1 MNKKRQNN
9 ILKVH
14 FQSNPEAPMVF
25 QVNQERYQAA
35 VRRNTPIAPQVEA
48 TIGTKPDDLY
58 AILGEVNVL
67 VGWVFPQKDLARLA
81 PNLKWIHAWGAGIE
95 HLLPLDWLPP
105 GVDLTNNSGVHG
117 PKAREYMIMA
127 ILMLS
132 NQIPSLVNSQQKS
145 QWNELFNT
153 SVAGKTLS
161 IIGVGHMG
169 ASAAQEAKRFGMRVI
184 GVRRSGQPQP
194 DVEEMV
200 GPDELDYALAQADIV
215 LVTTPLTTKTRGL
228 IGRREL
234 DLLKPSASFIN
245 LGRAQ
250 VVDYDAL
257 ADKLEKGEIRGA
269 ILDVFDPEPLP
280 PTSRLWTTPNLII
293 TPHVASDDEAQY
305 IPDTLDLVFEN
316 VRRYLA
322 HIPLKNRV
330 DPQLEY

>member
-1 MNKKRQNN
+1 MDKDRQKSV
-9 ILKVH
+9 LRVH

-35 VRRNTPIAPQVEA
+35 IRRNAHIARQVDA
-48 TIGTKPDDLY
+48 TIGTNLDDLY

-67 VGWVFPQKDLARLA
+67 VGWEFPQKDLARLA

-117 PKAREYMIMA
+117 SKAREYMIMA

-132 NQIPSLVNSQQKS
+132 NQIPTLVNSQQRS

-169 ASAAQEAKRFGMRVI
+169 ASAAKEAKRFGMRVI
-184 GVRRSGQPQP
+184 GVRRSSRPHP
-194 DVEEMV
+194 EVEEMV
-200 GPDELDYALAQADIV
+200 GPDDLDFALSQADIV
-215 LVTTPLTTKTRGL
+215 LITTPLTAKTKGM

-234 DLLKPSASFIN
+234 DLLKPSASIIN

-250 VVDYDAL
+250 VVDYEAL
-257 ADKLEKGEIRGA
+257 ADKLEEGEISGA

-280 PTSRLWTTPNLII
+280 PTSRLWTTPNLIM
-293 TPHVASDDEAQY
+293 TPHVASDDAEQY
-305 IPDTLDLVFEN
+305 IPRTLDLVFEN
-316 VRRYLA
+316 VRCYFA
-322 HIPLKNRV
+322 NIPLKNRV
-330 DPQLEY
+330 NPRLEY